1 MRLFSTLTLLF
12 AAHTAGA
19 CELCAIY
26 NAGSAQGQSESGL
39 LLTIAEQ
46 YIPYRT
52 PQLDGEEINIANP
65 GYVDSSITHFVPGYN
80 FNSWLGASVNIP
92 LTYLNFRR
100 SDFRY
105 TPTTPQGIFF
115 TEKGTEFGI
124 GDTALIGRVTVFQKS
139 KMRYGLFVNLLGGVK
154 FPTGDASRLE
164 EEVSQA
170 RIYQSFVPPGQPHDP
185 LQHSISSVHPHMLAL
200 GSGSYDGVFGLT
212 AGARWKRWFLN
223 GQFQYYL
230 RTKGEAGFQYGN
242 ELIVSGGPGAF
253 VFFGDSWTFSLQ
265 LNALYDTMGRDELI
279 GQISNRTGQTAWYM
293 GPFLAFTAGEH
304 FSANAGVDVPL
315 RIANNGFQSVADYEI
330 RGGISWR
337 F

>member
-1 MRLFSTLTLLF
+1 MRLFPTLTLLL

-39 LLTIAEQ
+39 LFTVSEQ

-52 PQLDGEEINIANP
+52 PQFDGEEVSIANP
-65 GYVDSSITHFVPGYN
+65 SYVDSSITHFVPGYN
-80 FNSWLGASVNIP
+80 FNSWLGVSVNIP
-92 LTYLNFRR
+92 VTYLNFRR
-100 SDFRY
+100 TDLRY
-105 TPTTPQGIFF
+105 SLTAPPVLF
-115 TEKGTEFGI
+115 TEKGTEFGL

-139 KMRYGLFVNLLGGVK
+139 TMRYGVFVNLLGGVK
-154 FPTGDASRLE
+154 FPTGDASRLD
-164 EEVSQA
+164 EEVAQA
-170 RIYQSFVPPGQPHDP
+170 KVFESFLPPGTPHDP
-185 LQHSISSVHPHMLAL
+185 LGHSVSSVHPHMLAL

-212 AGARWKRWFLN
+212 ASARWRRWFLS

-230 RTKGEAGFQYGN
+230 RTKGEAGFKYGD
-242 ELIVSGGPGAF
+242 EIIVSGGPGAY
-253 VFFGDSWTFSLQ
+253 VFFGDSWTLSLQ
-265 LNALYDTMGRDELI
+265 LNALYDTMARDELL
-279 GQISNRTGQTAWYM
+279 GRVSNRTGETAWYM
-293 GPFLAFTAGEH
+293 GPFLAFTFGEH